1 MPYEIKHKS
10 RNECLIK
17 YVKGDDPIPRAGLG
31 WPLFGGGIVA
41 VLMGMDIILVI
52 FLLIFIPFL
61 FAKINP
67 PPRDFEIKLNRSEN
81 RITIHNTEQLTPK
94 VMTYALDNFMGLG
107 LAEKSAPKR
116 SKHGAYA
123 ELFLKFESSLT
134 LNSATTKDTLFNRA
148 KKTQEDGESFWKTP
162 IQPISYPVPL
172 DNAVDILESV
182 EEWLGDAQGGETLE
196 SEEDV
201 HAQEHELMRDFRDFE
216 TDG

>member
-17 YVKGDDPIPRAGLG
+17 YVKGDDPKTKTGLG
-31 WPLFGGGIVA
+31 WPIFGCAVVA
-41 VLMGMDIILVI
+41 VSMGMDIILAI
-52 FLLIFIPFL
+52 FLAIFIPFL
-61 FAKINP
+61 FSKLNP
-67 PPRDFEIKLNRSEN
+67 PPRDFEIKLNRPKN
-81 RITIHNTEQLTPK
+81 RISIHNSEQLTPK
-94 VMTYALDNFMGLG
+94 VMSYALDDFVGLG
-107 LAEKSAPKR
+107 LAETSTPKR

-123 ELFLKFESSLT
+123 ELFLKFEPSLT

-182 EEWLGDAQGGETLE
+182 EEWLGDAQGEEALE
-196 SEEDV
+196 PEED
-201 HAQEHELMRDFRDFE
+201 AQELEPMRDFRDFE
-216 TDG
+216 ADE